1 MGDFIEKINMAINF
15 SRQNIEKINNNIKN
29 TSRKATELLNE
40 KNVNTEEYRI
50 EIQKYNYILLKYNH
64 LIEQYNLY
72 IERCHDIRTYE
83 YNGKTYKYIPDFIT
97 DDGIVEIKGY
107 YSDKSK
113 SKHMQHPDIKMIFSE
128 DMKIYLDYVIEKY
141 GRNFIKLYE

>member
-1 MGDFIEKINMAINF
+1 MSSSVFIIGGIGKLGYKII
-15 SRQNIEKINNNIKN
+15 
-29 TSRKATELLNE
+29 
-40 KNVNTEEYRI
+40 
-50 EIQKYNYILLKYNH
+50 
-64 LIEQYNLY
+64 
-72 IERCHDIRTYE
+72 CH
-83 YNGKTYKYIPDFIT
+83 GKTYKYFPDFIT
-97 DDGIVEIKGY
+97 DDGIFEIKGY